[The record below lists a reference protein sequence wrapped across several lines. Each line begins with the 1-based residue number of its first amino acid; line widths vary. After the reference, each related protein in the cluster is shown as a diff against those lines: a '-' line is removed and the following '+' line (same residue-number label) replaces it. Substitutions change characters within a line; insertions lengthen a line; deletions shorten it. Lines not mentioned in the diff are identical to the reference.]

1 MKLRPKKIKVAIP
14 VEEPPKKK
22 RKKQKNTLPPDK
34 YEPMFEPVRV
44 LVRDTETSKGPLK
57 QYLETSVMRFD
68 DDEAKPHVFVQ
79 MYQESDFYTGY
90 LKGKSIYLPVE
101 SLADLIDMLDSIRE
115 ECEERGIEE

>member
-14 VEEPPKKK
+14 VEEPKKK

-101 SLADLIDMLDSIRE
+101 SLTDLIDMLDSIRE